1 MPKNNTSNTEMPQ
14 TKTQTKTKRVP
25 RKTTAPASETPAK
38 VTKAVA
44 PVPVKEPAVE
54 APVDATPSVKPD
66 ALAEV
71 ETLKLRLTKAVED
84 VKAQKSRL
92 VEMGRDMV
100 TLVEG
105 LVKDTNQVL
114 RKNLKRKRR
123 VGTNTN
129 SGFMKPKPVS
139 SELCTFLNKPTGS
152 LMSRTDV
159 TRAICEYV
167 KTNELRRPENKRVI
181 IPDAPLAT
189 LLRMEKDE
197 TMTYIHLQS
206 KIGHLFLK
214 EGETA

>member
-1 MPKNNTSNTEMPQ
+1 MPRNTQTNTEMP
-14 TKTQTKTKRVP
+14 
-25 RKTTAPASETPAK
+25 KTTK
-38 VTKAVA
+38 VKRKRTTK
-44 PVPVKEPAVE
+44 KTSTTS
-54 APVDATPSVKPD
+54 DATPTPVKQTAPVQETAPVENKAAPARPD
-66 ALAEV
+66 PLAEV
-71 ETLKLRLTKAVED
+71 EALKGRLQEAIVS
-84 VKAQKSRL
+84 VKAQKARL

-114 RKNLKRKRR
+114 RKNLRRKRR
-123 VGTNTN
+123 TGSNTN

-139 SELCTFLNKPTGS
+139 NELCEFLNKPTGT

-167 KTNELRRPENKRVI
+167 KVNELRRPDNKRVI
-181 IPDAPLAT
+181 IPDARLAS

-206 KIGHLFLK
+206 KISHLFIK
-214 EGETA
+214 EESA